1 MSCHNHVY
9 LDQSIDHDL
18 NVTFGLD
25 LTYGFFQ
32 PVCAAR
38 VLILTL
44 SKTGQRTRQT
54 GRAEKYLKSWSC
66 WGTCHHST
74 NMVAVGGLGQENADQ
89 TGDEVDRLKGQN
101 LFAFITLSLFR
112 GTTVVVTPFGS
123 NLRNHEIKL
132 SNIGIVHAQI

>member
-1 MSCHNHVY
+1 
-9 LDQSIDHDL
+9 
-18 NVTFGLD
+18 
-25 LTYGFFQ
+25 
-32 PVCAAR
+32 
-38 VLILTL
+38 
-44 SKTGQRTRQT
+44 
-54 GRAEKYLKSWSC
+54 
-66 WGTCHHST
+66 
-74 NMVAVGGLGQENADQ
+74 MVAVGGLGQENADQ